1 MSRRVGEFVVFLSSA
16 SVLVIEIVAGRM
28 LAPYVGVTLE
38 TFTGIIGVILA
49 GIAWGAW
56 LGGRL
61 ADSRPPAKVLGPAL
75 TIGGIAAAL
84 SPAIIDIVGRSVGRD
99 PLSIVIAAG
108 VGFLAPAIALSTVG
122 PLVVKASLSTLDET
136 GTTVGRFSAIGTVG
150 AIAGTFLAGF
160 VLLRLFGTRQI
171 AFGVG
176 AVLVLV
182 GVLFIIRETGWK
194 SGVGPTAALLA
205 VTGLAAVV
213 TSPCEFETEY
223 VCLSVIVDADR
234 PTGREIWSDIYRI
247 SYVDVA
253 DGTYLQARYARQMA
267 QVVDATFPGDTP
279 LDALY
284 IGGGGFTIPRW
295 LSAARRGSKNT
306 VLEIDRIMVEV
317 LEDELAFDANGDGN
331 TTRIGDARLLIAD
344 ESSDTYDLVVGDA
357 FSGATV
363 PWHLTTVE
371 FLEEVQ
377 RVLTSS
383 GVYVINVIDYPPL
396 AFLRAELASFSAVF
410 SYVAVIAPE
419 PYLAA
424 EKGGNFVVVGSDSL
438 IDADAIR
445 SLLEGTNNII
455 DGDALD
461 VFTDGAR
468 SLTDDYAPADQLI
481 SRR

>member
-1 MSRRVGEFVVFLSSA
+1 MSRRFAEFVVFLSSA
-16 SVLVIEIVAGRM
+16 SILVIEIVAGRM

-38 TFTGIIGVILA
+38 TFTGIIGVILG

-61 ADSRPPAKVLGPAL
+61 ADARPPERVIGPAL
-75 TIGGIAAAL
+75 VVGGITAAL
-84 SPAIIDIVGRSVGRD
+84 SPAIVDIIGRSVGRD

-108 VGFLAPAIALSTVG
+108 VAFLAPAIALSTVG
-122 PLVVKASLSTLDET
+122 PLVVKVSLTSLDET
-136 GTTVGRFSAIGTVG
+136 GVTVGRFSAVGTVG

-182 GVLFIIRETGWK
+182 GVILIARQAGWK
-194 SGVGPTAALLA
+194 SGIGPTAALLA
-205 VTGLAAVV
+205 VTGFAAIV

-223 VCLSVIVDADR
+223 VCLLVVVDDER

-253 DGTYLQARYARQMA
+253 DGTHLQARYARQMA
-267 QVVDATFPGDTP
+267 QVVDATFARNEP
-279 LDALY
+279 LNALY

-295 LSAARRGSKNT
+295 LSQSRPGSTNT

-317 LEDELAFDANGDGN
+317 LEQELAFDANGDGN

-344 ESSDTYDLVVGDA
+344 EMSDSYDIVVGDA

-371 FLEEVQ
+371 FLDEVR
-377 RVLTSS
+377 RVLTPS

-396 AFLRAELASFSAVF
+396 DFLRAELASFSQVF
-410 SYVAVIAPE
+410 SYVGVVAPDS
-419 PYLAA
+419 YLVGD
-424 EKGGNFVVVGSDSL
+424 KGGNFVVIASDTPIP
-438 IDADAIR
+438 IDSIR
-445 SLLEGTNNII
+445 LLLEESSSII
-455 DGDALD
+455 SGNAVT
-461 VFTDGAR
+461 VFTGTAEP
-468 SLTDDYAPADQLI
+468 LTDNYAPADQLI

>member
-84 SPAIIDIVGRSVGRD
+84 SPTIIDIVGRSVGRD
-99 PLSIVIAAG
+99 PLSIVVAAG

-182 GVLFIIRETGWK
+182 GVLFIIREAGWK

-267 QVVDATFPGDTP
+267 QVVDATFPADIP
-279 LDALY
+279 IDALY

-295 LSAARRGSKNT
+295 LSAARPGSTNT

-317 LEDELAFDANGDGN
+317 LEDELAFDADGDGN

-344 ESSDTYDLVVGDA
+344 ESIDTYDLVVGDA

-377 RVLTSS
+377 RVLTSA

-410 SYVAVIAPE
+410 PYVAVIAPE

-438 IDADAIR
+438 INADAIR

-455 DGDALD
+455 DGDAVD
-461 VFTDGAR
+461 VFTGGAR

>member
-1 MSRRVGEFVVFLSSA
+1 VSRRFAEFVVFIASA
-16 SVLVIEIVAGRM
+16 SILVIEIVAGRM

-56 LGGRL
+56 LGGRM
-61 ADSRPPAKVLGPAL
+61 ADARPPEKVIGPAL
-75 TIGGIAAAL
+75 VIGGIMAAL
-84 SPAIIDIVGRSVGRD
+84 SPAIIDIVGRSIGRD
-99 PLSIVIAAG
+99 PLSIVIASG

-122 PLVVKASLSTLDET
+122 PLVVKVSLTSLDET
-136 GTTVGRFSAIGTVG
+136 GTTVGRFSAVGTVG
-150 AIAGTFLAGF
+150 AIAGTFVAGF
-160 VLLRLFGTRQI
+160 VLLRFFGTRQI

-182 GVLFIIRETGWK
+182 GVVIIVRQAGWK

-205 VTGLAAVV
+205 VTGFAAVV
-213 TSPCEFETEY
+213 TSPCQFETEY
-223 VCLSVIVDADR
+223 VCLLVVVDSER

-247 SYVDVA
+247 SYVDVE
-253 DGTYLQARYARQMA
+253 DGTHLQARYARQMA
-267 QVVDATFPGDTP
+267 QVVNATFAGDGP
-279 LDALY
+279 LAALY

-295 LSAARRGSKNT
+295 LSESRPGSTNT

-317 LEDELAFDANGDGN
+317 LEQELNFNANGEGN

-344 ESSDTYDLVVGDA
+344 ESSDSFDIVVGDA

-377 RVLTSS
+377 RVLTLQ

-396 AFLRAELASFSAVF
+396 NFLRAELATFEEVF
-410 SYVAVIAPE
+410 PYVGVVAPE
-419 PYLAA
+419 SYLAGDR
-424 EKGGNFVVVGSDSL
+424 GGNFVVIGSDTP
-438 IDADAIR
+438 IQVDAIAP
-445 SLLEGTNNII
+445 LLEESSGII
-455 DGDALD
+455 AGDA
-461 VFTDGAR
+461 VTSFIGGAQP
-468 SLTDDYAPADQLI
+468 LTDDYAPADQLI

>member
-99 PLSIVIAAG
+99 PLSIVVAAG

-182 GVLFIIRETGWK
+182 GVLFIIREAGWK

-267 QVVDATFPGDTP
+267 QVVDATFPADIP
-279 LDALY
+279 IDALY

-295 LSAARRGSKNT
+295 LSAARPGSTNT

-317 LEDELAFDANGDGN
+317 LEDELAFDADGDGN

-344 ESSDTYDLVVGDA
+344 ESIDTYDLVVGDA

-377 RVLTSS
+377 RVLTSA

-410 SYVAVIAPE
+410 PYVAVIAPE

-438 IDADAIR
+438 INADAIR

-455 DGDALD
+455 DGDAVD
-461 VFTDGAR
+461 VFTGGAR

>member
-410 SYVAVIAPE
+410 PYVAVIAPE